1 MATDEYMV
9 LQDAVRRRLGL
20 ELGHYKREQMER
32 RLKAY
37 AVQHGYQNLT
47 GLARALGA
55 ESKLGG
61 ELLSYLTIHVSEFF
75 RDPNFFSHLKELV
88 AALPHS
94 NGRPLQVWSAGC
106 SIGAEA
112 YSLAMLLLEERG
124 AAGAQILATDIDD
137 RSLERAKR
145 GVYREDELKKV
156 DGARL
161 RRYFAQEGS
170 DFTVRDDLRRQIA
183 FRHHDLLRD
192 PYPQDQDI
200 ILFRNVA
207 IYFTE
212 EAKGQVLAGL
222 ARALAPQGLL
232 MVGATEAILRPM
244 DLGLRQVRP
253 FFFARA

>member
-1 MATDEYMV
+1 MSTDGYMV
-9 LQDAVRRRLGL
+9 LQDAVRHRLGL

-37 AVQHGYQNLT
+37 AVQRGYGDLE
-47 GLARALGA
+47 GLAKAIGA
-55 ESKLGG
+55 EAALGG
-61 ELLSYLTIHVSEFF
+61 ELISYLTIHVSEFF

-88 AALPHS
+88 ASLPPRAS
-94 NGRPLQVWSAGC
+94 RPLQAWSAGC

-112 YSLAMLLLEERG
+112 YSLAMLLSEERG
-124 AAGAQILATDIDD
+124 EAGARILATDIDEK
-137 RSLERAKR
+137 SLERAR
-145 GVYREDELKKV
+145 LGVYREEELKKV
-156 DGARL
+156 DPGRV
-161 RRYFAQEGS
+161 RRYFAQEGPE
-170 DFTVRDDLRRQIA
+170 FKVRDDLRRQIT

-192 PYPQDQDI
+192 PYPADQDI

-212 EAKGQVLAGL
+212 EAKTQVLTGL
-222 ARALAPQGLL
+222 ARALTPQGLL
-232 MVGATEAILRPM
+232 MVGATEAILRPA

>member
-1 MATDEYMV
+1 MATDEYLV

-20 ELGHYKREQMER
+20 ELAHYKREQMER

-37 AVQHGYQNLT
+37 AVQHGYRDLA
-47 GLARALGA
+47 GLAQALGA
-55 ESKLGG
+55 EPQLGG
-61 ELLSYLTIHVSEFF
+61 EVLSYLTIHVSEFF

-88 AALPHS
+88 AALPQS
-94 NGRPLQVWSAGC
+94 TGKPLQVWSAGC

-124 AAGAQILATDIDD
+124 PDGARILASDIDE
-137 RSLERAKR
+137 RSLERARR

-156 DGARL
+156 DAARL
-161 RRYFAQEGS
+161 RRYFVQEGS
-170 DFTVRDDLRRQIA
+170 DFTVREDLRRQIT

-192 PYPQDQDI
+192 PYPAEQDI

-212 EAKGQVLAGL
+212 DAKAQVLAGL

-232 MVGATEAILRPM
+232 MVGATEAILRPLE
-244 DLGLRQVRP
+244 LGLRQVRP
-253 FFFARA
+253 FFFARV